1 MDLFPVNGPLCRWN
15 LDLVSKPVHLGFE
28 LQWVKHNLK
37 HSSPIRLNDNLSL
50 QPQKTTK
57 ATSRLSGQRLL
68 IPSPSLSSIL
78 HSESEKEKLLFLLG
92 GAPGEERASGR
103 DKRRVWGENE
113 EVVERKDGAEV
124 FSVRAF
130 ATLYFSSS

>member
-1 MDLFPVNGPLCRWN
+1 MKSRFSFQACSLRFWTTIGLSQFKTLQSHP
-15 LDLVSKPVHLGFE
+15 FE
-28 LQWVKHNLK
+28 RQ
-37 HSSPIRLNDNLSL
+37 PLSL
-50 QPQKTTK
+50 QPQKSTK
-57 ATSRLSGQRLL
+57 ATSWLYGQLLL
-68 IPSPSLSSIL
+68 IPSPSLFPIL
-78 HSESEKEKLLFLLG
+78 HSEAEKEKLLFLLG
-92 GAPGEERASGR
+92 GAPAEGRASGR